1 MTAFKICGLREL
13 GHALAATDA
22 GADYL
27 GFVFVPGVR
36 RRISADRASE
46 IIQECRRLRASDMP
60 AIVGLFANQTLEDV
74 NQIVRHCSL
83 EFAQLCGDEPPE
95 YWERV
100 EAPVIRQIKVREDR
114 PRDETIDEVRRR
126 VDEVVSGMHT
136 ALLDKHQAGHL
147 GGAGKSFDW
156 SIARDVARSHEFLLA
171 GGLTPE
177 NVLQAITEVSP
188 WGVDVSSGIETD
200 GVKDL
205 TKIAAFAEEVRRADE
220 AIPESRR
227 P

>member
-36 RRISADRASE
+36 RRLSADRAAE
-46 IIQECRRLRASDMP
+46 IIQECRRLRGSDMP

-74 NQIVRHCSL
+74 NRIVRLCGL
-83 EFAQLCGDEPPE
+83 DIAQLCGDEPPE

-114 PRDETIDEVRRR
+114 HREDLIDDLRHR
-126 VDEVVSGMHT
+126 VDEIVSGMHT

-156 SIARDVARSHEFLLA
+156 SIARDIASTHEFLLA
-171 GGLTPE
+171 GGLSPD
-177 NVLQAITEVSP
+177 NVRQAITEVRP

-205 TKIAAFAEEVRRADE
+205 KKIAAFAEEVRRAD
-220 AIPESRR
+220 
-227 P
+227 